1 MSTMDH
7 AEAHE
12 RIADLALEPSRL
24 AELKASVS
32 VQDRALREHIADCPR
47 CQAQVADWQL
57 LQSTVA
63 TVLRGTS
70 RDTAEAIV
78 PPPALRRRVL
88 AAAHAE
94 PREPAVARTE
104 IGVARS
110 RLRRSGAIM
119 LALAAALAIV
129 AAGLGVWV
137 VNDQSRINAAAD
149 DQRALAGLAAAM
161 NQVMTAPD
169 SHMVSLKT
177 ADGAVGGSIAWSRH
191 DLVVTASNLS
201 APAAGQIYRCWLV
214 YEGKQSPIGE
224 MRFAGKTAFWI
235 GWTQDWA
242 SVDLEPDAQF
252 LVTLEANQSPG
263 SAPSGP
269 VLLQATLGG

>member
-1 MSTMDH
+1 MDH

-24 AELKASVS
+24 AGLQSSVS
-32 VQDRALREHIADCPR
+32 VEDRALREHVSTCPR
-47 CQAQVADWQL
+47 CQTALTDWQQ
-57 LQSTVA
+57 LQSAVANTVRVSGDDESE
-63 TVLRGTS
+63 TIL
-70 RDTAEAIV
+70 
-78 PPPALRRRVL
+78 PPAALRRRIL

-94 PREPAVARTE
+94 PRKAADVPIDVAVARS
-104 IGVARS
+104 S
-110 RLRRSGAIM
+110 RIRRSGAAL

-137 VNDQSRINAAAD
+137 IADQARINAAAE
-149 DQRALAGLAAAM
+149 DQRALAGLAAAV
-161 NQVMTAPD
+161 NQVMTSPD
-169 SHMVSLKT
+169 GHSVSLKT
-177 ADGAVGGSIAWSRH
+177 ADGMVGGSIAWSRH
-191 DLVVTASNLS
+191 DLVVTATSLS
-201 APAAGQIYRCWLV
+201 APAAGQTYRCWLV
-214 YEGKQSPIGE
+214 YEGKQSAIGE

-263 SAPSGP
+263 TTTNGP
-269 VLLQATLGG
+269 VVLQATLGG

>member
-1 MSTMDH
+1 MDH

-24 AELKASVS
+24 GGLQSSVS
-32 VQDRALREHIADCPR
+32 MEDRSLREHIATCPR
-47 CQAQVADWQL
+47 CQTELADWQQ
-57 LQSTVA
+57 LQSVVGNTLPRA
-63 TVLRGTS
+63 
-70 RDTAEAIV
+70 DHDEAEPIL
-78 PPPALRRRVL
+78 PPAALRRRIL

-94 PREPAVARTE
+94 PRKQADAPIDIAVARS
-104 IGVARS
+104 S
-110 RLRRSGAIM
+110 RIRRSGAVL

-137 VNDQSRINAAAD
+137 INDQGRINAAAE

-161 NQVMTAPD
+161 NQVMTSAD
-169 SHMVSLKT
+169 SHSVSLKT
-177 ADGAVGGSIAWSRH
+177 ADGNVGGSIAWSRH

-201 APAAGQIYRCWLV
+201 APAPGQTYRCWLV
-214 YEGKQSPIGE
+214 YEGKQSAIGE

-242 SVDLEPDAQF
+242 SVDLGPDAQF
-252 LVTLEANQSPG
+252 LVTLEASQSPG
-263 SAPSGP
+263 TTTSGP
-269 VLLQATLGG
+269 VVLQATLGG